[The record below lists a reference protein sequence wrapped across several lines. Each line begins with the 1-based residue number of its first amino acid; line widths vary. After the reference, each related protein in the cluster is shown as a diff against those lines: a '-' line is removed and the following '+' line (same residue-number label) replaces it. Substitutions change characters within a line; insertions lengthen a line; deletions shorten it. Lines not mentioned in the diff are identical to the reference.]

1 MDRTFQ
7 MKLWRC
13 VHRLMTK
20 RKPPVLPLCSRN
32 DQCLVKPFK
41 SSRWSA
47 WRALVAALVF
57 GLVMTSSSGVRAHDV
72 PTDVLVQILVKPEGD
87 TLRLVVRVPLFA
99 MQDVMFPQTGPGYLD
114 LAEADSELRDAAI
127 LWIAN
132 ELQLYED
139 DVLLSDQELI
149 AVRASIPSDQSFASY
164 DQALAH
170 VLGPPLPDD
179 TEIFWQQA
187 MLDVLFEYP
196 IRSEQSNFSINP
208 TLARLGLRTVTVLRF
223 VLPDDTIRAFEY
235 RGNPGLVRLDPRWHQ
250 AALRFV
256 NLGFEHILDGIDH
269 LLFLACLVI
278 PFRRVR
284 PLIAIITS
292 FTVAHSVT
300 LIASAFDFAP
310 DALWFPPL
318 VETAIAMSIVYMA
331 LENVLGVR
339 LQRRWLLTFGF
350 GLVHG
355 FGFSFA
361 LRETLQFAGG
371 HLLTSLLAFNLGVE
385 LGQLL
390 VIILLVPLLS
400 VLFRFAVAERA
411 GTILLSVLVAH
422 TAWHWMSERGSE
434 LMQYQIQFGLP
445 VFDLALLASAMRWG
459 MLVLI
464 IVLLLWLM
472 SLVFPSL
479 DQTTKPVPADAK
491 QD

>member
-1 MDRTFQ
+1 
-7 MKLWRC
+7 
-13 VHRLMTK
+13 
-20 RKPPVLPLCSRN
+20 
-32 DQCLVKPFK
+32 
-41 SSRWSA
+41 
-47 WRALVAALVF
+47 
-57 GLVMTSSSGVRAHDV
+57 
-72 PTDVLVQILVKPEGD
+72 
-87 TLRLVVRVPLFA
+87 
-99 MQDVMFPQTGPGYLD
+99 
-114 LAEADSELRDAAI
+114 
-127 LWIAN
+127 
-132 ELQLYED
+132 
-139 DVLLSDQELI
+139 
-149 AVRASIPSDQSFASY
+149 
-164 DQALAH
+164 
-170 VLGPPLPDD
+170 
-179 TEIFWQQA
+179 
-187 MLDVLFEYP
+187 
-196 IRSEQSNFSINP
+196 
-208 TLARLGLRTVTVLRF
+208 
-223 VLPDDTIRAFEY
+223 
-235 RGNPGLVRLDPRWHQ
+235 
-250 AALRFV
+250 
-256 NLGFEHILDGIDH
+256 
-269 LLFLACLVI
+269 
-278 PFRRVR
+278 
-284 PLIAIITS
+284 
-292 FTVAHSVT
+292 
-300 LIASAFDFAP
+300 
-310 DALWFPPL
+310 
-318 VETAIAMSIVYMA
+318 MSIVYMA
-331 LENVLGVR
+331 LENVFGVR

-400 VLFRFAVAERA
+400 LLFRVTAAERA